1 MNDEI
6 KGNSEAIEGSAVV
19 EAIEDSEE
27 VNEHLGY
34 SKHEAQAYAAKV
46 AARRIAPSFWDF

>member
-27 VNEHLGY
+27 VNENLGY